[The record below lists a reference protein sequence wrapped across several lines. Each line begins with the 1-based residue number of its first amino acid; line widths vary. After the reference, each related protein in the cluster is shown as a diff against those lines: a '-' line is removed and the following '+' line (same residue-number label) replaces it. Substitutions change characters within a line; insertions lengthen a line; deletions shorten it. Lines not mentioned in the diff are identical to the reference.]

1 MSDDRPD
8 QPAAPQPGITVVAD
22 PGEQRRVS
30 EDYRQRES
38 SVTFSSE
45 PAGEDE
51 THELLTLNIGPHHPA
66 THGVLRLIATLEG
79 EVVRDIKPIIGYVH
93 TGIEKTAEDK
103 SYWKVIP
110 VVERMDY
117 LGYYFNAMA
126 YCGAVEDL
134 LHCEVPPRAQYLRVI
149 HLELNRIMSHL
160 VWLGTSA
167 LDLGAISMFWYC
179 FRERETVLDLFEMSS
194 GQRMH
199 TRYIQVGGVFE
210 DIPVGFE
217 AKLRKFL
224 REMPTRAD
232 QYADLLEKNQIVLE
246 RLRGTCILDE
256 ETLLKLNVTGPLL
269 RAAGNPWDLRKAAP
283 YSSYDHFEFKV
294 PVGTVGDNYDRFRV
308 RHAELYESVKII
320 EQALDGLPEGPFI
333 TTDRKIALPP
343 RHELATSMEA
353 LIHHFKLVTEGFRVP
368 PGEAYHPIE
377 GPRGELGCFVRS
389 DGSSKPARVHMRDPS
404 FVNLQALAPMV
415 RDSYIAD
422 LIATLAML
430 DPILGGIDR

>member
-1 MSDDRPD
+1 MSTRSEYRRREESITLAPLEEPFGLGIPPGDD
-8 QPAAPQPGITVVAD
+8 A
-22 PGEQRRVS
+22 E
-30 EDYRQRES
+30 
-38 SVTFSSE
+38 
-45 PAGEDE
+45 
-51 THELLTLNIGPHHPA
+51 HELLTLNMGPHHPA
-66 THGVLRLIATLEG
+66 THGVLRLLVTLQG

-117 LGYYFNAMA
+117 LAYFFNAMA
-126 YCGAVEDL
+126 YIGAVETLVEVD
-134 LHCEVPPRAQYLRVI
+134 VPPRAQYLRVI

-179 FRERETVLDLFEMSS
+179 FREREQILDLFEYST

-199 TRYIQVGGVFE
+199 TRYFQVGGVIE
-210 DIPVGFE
+210 DIPRGWAE
-217 AKLRKFL
+217 KLRQFTQT
-224 REMPTRAD
+224 MPSRAD
-232 QYADLLEKNQIVLE
+232 QYGDLLNKNEIVLQ
-246 RLRGTCILDE
+246 RLRNTCPLDAQ
-256 ETLLKLNVTGPLL
+256 TLLSYGVTGPLL

-283 YSSYDHFEFKV
+283 YSSYDHFDFKI
-294 PVGTVGDNYDRFRV
+294 PVGTVGDNYDRFAV
-308 RHAELYESVKII
+308 RLAEIYESTKII
-320 EQALDGLPEGPFI
+320 AQALEGLPEGPFI
-333 TTDRKIALPP
+333 TDNRHVALPP

-353 LIHHFKLVTEGFRVP
+353 LIFHFKLVTEGFRVP
-368 PGEAYHPIE
+368 PGEVYFPIE
-377 GPRGELGCFVRS
+377 SPRGELGCFVRS

-404 FVNLQALAPMV
+404 FVNLQSFSKMAEG
-415 RDSYIAD
+415 SYIAD